1 MPIDAVVTE
10 RLRCRAPE
18 PGDARCYE
26 ALTWSAEV
34 GAWLR
39 PPPLAPFGSA
49 DAAQWLESD
58 VQHWRAH
65 GFGPW
70 LVFDRAGGGFV
81 GRAGLRWT
89 EVEGE
94 RVIELAWALL
104 PEWWARGL
112 ATEAAVAAIGEARER
127 GIERLVAFTL
137 IANVASRRVMDKA
150 GLRFVREIEHA
161 GLPHVLYELDVGRTQ
176 RRSCRA
182 TRR

>member
-1 MPIDAVVTE
+1 MGRNDWARMPIDAVVTE

-18 PGDARCYE
+18 LDDGRHFE
-26 ALTWSAEV
+26 ALTSSAEV

-39 PPPLAPFGSA
+39 PPPLDPFGSA
-49 DAAQWLESD
+49 DAAHWLESD

-70 LVFDRAGGGFV
+70 LVFDRTDGDFV

-89 EVEGE
+89 EVEGQ

-104 PEWWARGL
+104 PEWWGRGL
-112 ATEAAVAAIGEARER
+112 ATEAAVAAIGVARVR

-137 IANVASRRVMDKA
+137 IANCASRRVMHKA
-150 GLRFVREIEHA
+150 GLRLLGEIEHA
-161 GLPHVLYELDVGRTQ
+161 GVPHVLYELDVGRT
-176 RRSCRA
+176 
-182 TRR
+182 